1 MHAYAVVDV
10 FSSVP
15 TRGNPVAVVF
25 EADGLETETMQQIAR
40 WTNLSETTFVLKPS
54 SASSDYRVRIF
65 TPGGELPFAGHP
77 SLGTAYALLST
88 GRLVPTGSHIV
99 QECAAGLILM
109 TVPRLSLRLPTPTL
123 LPLIDDEADGVD
135 GWRARL
141 GVGTATLAPPWVVD
155 VGPRWAV
162 LAIRDRETLLQLTP
176 DLTRLAAHDRRLG
189 LTGWTLFPPH
199 PESGPADIEVRSF
212 APAVGVGED
221 PVCGSGNG
229 SVAVVRRHL
238 GMIDAGAR
246 RYVAHQGGC
255 VNRSG
260 RVEVSFDDQ
269 DAIWIGGECVTTV
282 TGQLQVN

>member
-1 MHAYAVVDV
+1 MRAYAVVDV

-25 EADGLETETMQQIAR
+25 EADGFETDTMQQIAR
-40 WTNLSETTFVLKPS
+40 WTNLSETTFVLRPS
-54 SASSDYRVRIF
+54 TESADYRVRIF

-77 SLGTAYALLST
+77 SLGTAHALLSS
-88 GRLVPTGSHIV
+88 GRLIPQGARIV
-99 QECAAGLILM
+99 QECAAGLIPM
-109 TVPRLSLRLPTPTL
+109 TVPILSLRLPTPTL
-123 LPLIDDEADGVD
+123 QPLIDDEADD
-135 GWRARL
+135 SAGWRTQL
-141 GVGTATLAPPWVVD
+141 GVGMATMGSPWVVD

-162 LAIRDRETLLQLTP
+162 IAVRDRETLLRLTP
-176 DLTRLAAHDRRLG
+176 DLTRLAEGDRRRG
-189 LTGWTLFPPH
+189 LTGWTLFAPH

-229 SVAVVRRHL
+229 SVAAMRRHL
-238 GMIDAGAR
+238 GLIDDGAR

-255 VNRSG
+255 VSRSG

-269 DAIWIGGECVTTV
+269 GAIWIGGDCVTTA
-282 TGQLQVN
+282 TGQLQVD